1 MRLLNEKGKCENIY
15 RKQNRFMK
23 TCETKS
29 TSGVTSNSGLLK
41 GLDIREPENQAISGD
56 CAVQNCDTAADNQNR
71 DALQWCYLYVPRY
84 RVDVLKEKLKE
95 HFEIFVHTHVKFF
108 KKKASGVVQ
117 KKEVQ
122 TISGLVFVQGDAK
135 EIQHCID
142 EAGLKCYLCKDCG
155 TGKVARIP
163 HSQMRTFMCV
173 SKAHP
178 DNVRF
183 LLRPLHYYAN
193 NNTLLRITSGDFAGL
208 EGYIV
213 RIDRDRKL
221 VMNIGGMTVAIGGVH
236 KSVFEKV
243 CADDA
248 CQEAMEHDAEQ
259 ALRGLEFE
267 EVGVEM
273 TKRRLADNRGLDKR
287 QVAID
292 RFFHPIN
299 SRRDADV
306 QAENVELLLKR
317 SVEDVNSGS
326 VDTEWALQ
334 ELMFVVEEMGFYY
347 STLFTRKSELFEPVK
362 KVGAGVLQEIDRL
375 LGMADAAEDWLHNA
389 EAKKE
394 KLLMDYGY
402 MFDL

>member
-1 MRLLNEKGKCENIY
+1 
-15 RKQNRFMK
+15 
-23 TCETKS
+23 
-29 TSGVTSNSGLLK
+29 
-41 GLDIREPENQAISGD
+41 
-56 CAVQNCDTAADNQNR
+56 
-71 DALQWCYLYVPRY
+71 
-84 RVDVLKEKLKE
+84 
-95 HFEIFVHTHVKFF
+95 
-108 KKKASGVVQ
+108 
-117 KKEVQ
+117 
-122 TISGLVFVQGDAK
+122 
-135 EIQHCID
+135 
-142 EAGLKCYLCKDCG
+142 
-155 TGKVARIP
+155 
-163 HSQMRTFMCV
+163 
-173 SKAHP
+173 
-178 DNVRF
+178 
-183 LLRPLHYYAN
+183 
-193 NNTLLRITSGDFAGL
+193 
-208 EGYIV
+208 
-213 RIDRDRKL
+213 
-221 VMNIGGMTVAIGGVH
+221 MNIGGMTVAIGGVH